1 MRVYGML
8 LGALA
13 AGAEVITPSARAAQA
28 DFQPS
33 PALTLLASCR
43 PEPLPAS
50 PFATLRALCAAKS
63 PPKSRLPA

>member
-13 AGAEVITPSARAAQA
+13 AGAAVITPSARAAHA
-28 DFQPS
+28 DFNHHQRRHH
-33 PALTLLASCR
+33 ASCR